1 MDDNELLRALA
12 KGTGWSVCPKN
23 GPYELCYA
31 PEEWCAFFQT
41 EADAWHYA
49 EASVKDAPESVDAA
63 LALPWP
69 EHCTLTIDW
78 FQAGGAEVLLGYWLT
93 DHTEEINR
101 SSPTLARA
109 LCEVFAAWAGAQEAK
124 EGEKAHEPRR

>member
-1 MDDNELLRALA
+1 MGENELLRALA

-23 GPYELCYA
+23 GQYELCYA
-31 PEEWCAFFQT
+31 PEEWCAFFET

-69 EHCTLTIDW
+69 WNDIADFSIDLSRTH
-78 FQAGGAEVLLGYWLT
+78 AAVRMIVKPNNGEEYTGGGALL
-93 DHTEEINR
+93 
-101 SSPTLARA
+101 AAA
-109 LCEVFAAWAGAQEAK
+109 LCDVFAAWFEEHEKEAPH
-124 EGEKAHEPRR
+124 A